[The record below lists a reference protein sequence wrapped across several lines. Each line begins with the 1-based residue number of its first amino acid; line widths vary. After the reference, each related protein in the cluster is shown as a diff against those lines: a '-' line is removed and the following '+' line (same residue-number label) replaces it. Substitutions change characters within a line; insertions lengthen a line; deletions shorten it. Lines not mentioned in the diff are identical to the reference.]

1 MAWLKPPTWREPP
14 PPYLHVG
21 FVPSGFVEP
30 SPTKAGCA
38 KGAALLSTD
47 LVKVRELLSFP
58 FRTPTVKKL
67 SGTEKEKGKKPTTK
81 HTFCHGLRRE
91 KDSSEVKKSLR

>member
-1 MAWLKPPTWREPP
+1 M
-14 PPYLHVG
+14 G

-30 SPTKAGCA
+30 SPTKVGCA

-58 FRTPTVKKL
+58 FRTPTVKKTF
-67 SGTEKEKGKKPTTK
+67 GTEKE
-81 HTFCHGLRRE
+81 RE
-91 KDSSEVKKSLR
+91 KTDHFWSVLFAQLANVASLM